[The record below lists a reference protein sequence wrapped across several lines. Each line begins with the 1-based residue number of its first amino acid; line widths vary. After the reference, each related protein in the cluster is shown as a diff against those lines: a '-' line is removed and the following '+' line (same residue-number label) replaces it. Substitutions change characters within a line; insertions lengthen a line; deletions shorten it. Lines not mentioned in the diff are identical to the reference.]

1 MKKIRVG
8 IFGGT
13 FNPPHSGHVA
23 AAESFYKTVKPD
35 VLMIIPDCLPPHKE
49 YSGSVTEEQRLEMCK
64 LAFGHIENVTI
75 SDMEIKRGGRSYT
88 SVTLEE
94 LTSPDRELY
103 FLCGT
108 DMFLTL
114 ESWYRPEVIFDLA
127 TICYIRRE
135 TDKEND
141 ARIKVATQSYIKQYG
156 ASIVSVS
163 TDVIELSSSELRQ
176 KLESRESCSE
186 YLPTAV
192 EKYIVEKGI
201 YK

>member
-1 MKKIRVG
+1 
-8 IFGGT
+8 
-13 FNPPHSGHVA
+13 
-23 AAESFYKTVKPD
+23 
-35 VLMIIPDCLPPHKE
+35 MIIPDCLPPHKE

-127 TICYIRRE
+127 TICYIRR
-135 TDKEND
+135 
-141 ARIKVATQSYIKQYG
+141 
-156 ASIVSVS
+156 
-163 TDVIELSSSELRQ
+163 
-176 KLESRESCSE
+176 
-186 YLPTAV
+186 
-192 EKYIVEKGI
+192 
-201 YK
+201 